1 MGKNEKGRDMSKQC
15 KCEHWQQCPVCMPHR
30 FDKNGHLL
38 PPEPTPLQAAR
49 IRIEELEVERDQL
62 RAKIN
67 VLREALSSA
76 ESALDESRDYPV
88 TYDEVITALIT
99 RMTGHLAPGKDAA
112 AGSYDETANR
122 REIYARWD
130 EIHGECVYAVLDA
143 VDYVL
148 RTSKDDEE

>member
-1 MGKNEKGRDMSKQC
+1 
-15 KCEHWQQCPVCMPHR
+15 
-30 FDKNGHLL
+30 
-38 PPEPTPLQAAR
+38 
-49 IRIEELEVERDQL
+49 
-62 RAKIN
+62 
-67 VLREALSSA
+67 
-76 ESALDESRDYPV
+76 
-88 TYDEVITALIT
+88 
-99 RMTGHLAPGKDAA
+99 MTGHLAPGKDAA